1 MALTALSHW
10 FSVDLDAT
18 GAFISASLPAEEQVF
33 LKGIPGYPLPE
44 GKCLKLKKTIYGPHQ
59 LLSFVQRGMRQM
71 RS

>member
-18 GAFISASLPAEEQVF
+18 GAFISAPLPPEEQVF